1 LCQSRLPLVLIF
13 ADIVYRHAVKKMYFS
28 TKLVVLAVN
37 SGKSLSPYLANAEM
51 SEKNRAFYG

>member
-1 LCQSRLPLVLIF
+1 
-13 ADIVYRHAVKKMYFS
+13 MYFS

-37 SGKSLSPYLANAEM
+37 SGKSLSPYSANAEM